1 MVANN
6 TLLKKGENMKKY
18 FPNKSNKRKMIMARR
33 NRKISNEM
41 KTLDGLMKFFQ
52 EENKR
57 LVVNGRG

>member
-1 MVANN
+1 
-6 TLLKKGENMKKY
+6 MKKY